1 MKDDLIFFC
10 KMEDDLNFLQNE
22 RWPQFFLQNGRRPK
36 KKFKMKDD
44 LIFSLENVR
53 QPQFLGNMVDD
64 LIFSTKSKTNLI
76 FNKIKDELNVK
87 VNGRGLQFWVFFWQ
101 NGNKS

>member
-1 MKDDLIFFC
+1 
-10 KMEDDLNFLQNE
+10 
-22 RWPQFFLQNGRRPK
+22 
-36 KKFKMKDD
+36 MKDD

-76 FNKIKDELNVK
+76 FNKIKDELNAK
-87 VNGRGLQFWVFFWQ
+87 VNGRGLQF
-101 NGNKS
+101 